1 MIHKE
6 GLRPKVLR
14 SECLSLDG
22 RLCEGAFLS
31 LHHLPK
37 YKTGSDIKLSQFI
50 ISSKDALTLLHR
62 LAWYQCSFFVVED
75 APIYG

>member
-6 GLRPKVLR
+6 GLRPKVFR

-31 LHHLPK
+31 FHHLPK
-37 YKTGSDIKLSQFI
+37 YKTSSKIKLSQFI
-50 ISSKDALTLLHR
+50 ISPKDLLP
-62 LAWYQCSFFVVED
+62 CCID
-75 APIYG
+75 